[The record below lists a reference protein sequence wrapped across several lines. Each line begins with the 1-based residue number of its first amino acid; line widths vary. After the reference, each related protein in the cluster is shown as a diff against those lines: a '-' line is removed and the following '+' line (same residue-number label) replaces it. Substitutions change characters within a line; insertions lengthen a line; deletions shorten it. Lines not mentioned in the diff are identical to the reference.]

1 MVKAIHID
9 MPTGPSNL
17 FSPQLRLLSQ
27 VTLGCVKMRIKT
39 IQTQKEEEEGEG
51 VVLCIYIPLV
61 KGLQKI

>member
-1 MVKAIHID
+1 MSTD
-9 MPTGPSNL
+9 QTDLGNPSVETTS
-17 FSPQLRLLSQ
+17 FQ

-61 KGLQKI
+61 RGLQKI

>member
-1 MVKAIHID
+1 MSTD
-9 MPTGPSNL
+9 QTDLGNPSVETPS
-17 FSPQLRLLSQ
+17 FQ

-51 VVLCIYIPLV
+51 GVLCIYIPLV